1 MKIVCCWMFA
11 INKYG
16 FPPSLENTLRAIRE
30 MGNLGFKYI
39 ELEGVGFDNLQ
50 TVIDHQEEIKS
61 ALQTAKINLANFAMV
76 LPEMISPDER
86 IAERA
91 INIFEKGAEAA
102 SNMGSPRIWIDS
114 YFPPVNLISGK
125 AMTQEI
131 SFGQVYQVKIPTGF
145 NWPVF
150 WEHFVDVIKLANK
163 IAKAKHLELLIEPR
177 VGETTSN
184 TDSLL
189 RLMDA
194 VGDENLGV
202 IFDTA
207 HLHAQKELLPLSVE
221 KLGKRIRYVH
231 VADND
236 SRINDHLVPG
246 EGNIDFTEVFLA
258 LKRQGFEDGCYATD
272 LGDSPNLEQKFVEC
286 KQILERYGRD
296 LDL

>member
-16 FPPSLENTLRAIRE
+16 FPPSVEHTLQAIQEMSDLE
-30 MGNLGFKYI
+30 FKYI

-50 TVIDHQEEIKS
+50 AVIDHREQIKA
-61 ALQTAKINLANFAMV
+61 ALQTAKIKLANFAMV
-76 LPEMISPDER
+76 LPEMISSDDQ

-91 INIFEKGAEAA
+91 MQLFEKGAETAVYL
-102 SNMGSPRIWIDS
+102 GTPRVWIDS
-114 YFPPVNLISGK
+114 YFPPLDLKTGK

-131 SFGQVYQVKIPTGF
+131 GFGQVYQVHIPAGF

-150 WEHFVDVIKLANK
+150 WERYVATIKRANQ

-177 VGETTSN
+177 MGEITSN

-221 KLGKRIRYVH
+221 KLGKRIRYIH
-231 VADND
+231 VSDND
-236 SRINDHLVPG
+236 SRMNDHLMPG
-246 EGNIDFTEVFLA
+246 DGNIDWEEIFLA
-258 LKRQGFEDGCYATD
+258 LKRQGFEDGYYATD
-272 LGDSPNLEQKFVEC
+272 LGDMPHLEQKFVEC
-286 KQILERYGRD
+286 KQILERYGKQFD
-296 LDL
+296 L